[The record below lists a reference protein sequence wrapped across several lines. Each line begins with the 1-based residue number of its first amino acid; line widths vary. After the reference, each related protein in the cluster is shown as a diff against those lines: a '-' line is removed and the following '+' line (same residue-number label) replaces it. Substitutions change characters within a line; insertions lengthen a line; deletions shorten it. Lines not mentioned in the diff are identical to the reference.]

1 MNKIDDLVKELI
13 YELLLLDLKELR
25 KFKEVCNIEMDKLN
39 RPENVIA
46 FCNMLVD
53 LVSEKKLE
61 KVDTDL

>member
-13 YELLLLDLKELR
+13 YELLQLDLEELR
-25 KFKEVCNIEMDKLN
+25 KFKKVQNDEMNKLN

-53 LVSEKKLE
+53 LVIEKKQE
-61 KVDTDL
+61 KAGVAV